1 MNEKLKKAQELVKK
15 YNQEHLLKF
24 YDEMSDEKKEALLDQ
39 ILSIDFDLM
48 NQLYD
53 KVIVPPD
60 FEDVE
65 IEPIDY
71 VDKSKL
77 TAAETKAYEEKG
89 IEAIKDNKFAVV
101 TMAGGHFWYG
111 LAFA

>member
-1 MNEKLKKAQELVKK
+1 MIDLICNICNKGRSLKRLMNEKLKKAQELVKK

-60 FEDVE
+60 L
-65 IEPIDY
+65 
-71 VDKSKL
+71 KMWK
-77 TAAETKAYEEKG
+77 
-89 IEAIKDNKFAVV
+89 
-101 TMAGGHFWYG
+101 
-111 LAFA
+111 